1 MGPKGPDCRSGRTK
15 TCASKSAASGPRAS
29 RDRSPGAAAVR
40 GRPASPLRQW
50 RAHTARPSGARHLGD
65 PQEPGEDDK
74 GRFGHT
80 LVPIVDR
87 LGQVLGL
94 PTGCLRPEPHS
105 VLVYAPGQFFVQHQ
119 DSEKDDSVVASLV
132 VSLPPMFTGG
142 ALEVHHRSRIA
153 TYRGSKKAL
162 SFVAFYSDCRHPDQ
176 AGPLRSPGRVHLQLA
191 ATGSR
196 QRRESPR
203 TPSSPASSQVAF
215 EEHFAAP
222 DAPDRLVYLLGHEYT
237 SRGLDWSRLKGT
249 DVRSAGRLRVAA
261 EQAGCEAA
269 LGLVD
274 VHETWDALEVEARW
288 GRSRYRGW

>member
-1 MGPKGPDCRSGRTK
+1 M
-15 TCASKSAASGPRAS
+15 
-29 RDRSPGAAAVR
+29 
-40 GRPASPLRQW
+40 
-50 RAHTARPSGARHLGD
+50 
-65 PQEPGEDDK
+65 
-74 GRFGHT
+74 
-80 LVPIVDR
+80 
-87 LGQVLGL
+87 
-94 PTGCLRPEPHS
+94 
-105 VLVYAPGQFFVQHQ
+105 
-119 DSEKDDSVVASLV
+119 VASLV

-162 SFVAFYSDCRHPDQ
+162 SFVAFYSDCRHQIKAVRSGHRVLLTYNLLLQGRANVSGVAPDPELNGEL
-176 AGPLRSPGRVHLQLA
+176 AGCV
-191 ATGSR
+191 
-196 QRRESPR
+196 
-203 TPSSPASSQVAF
+203 